1 MAASETSAIPA
12 ATTTLVAPPEFIPL
26 PKSRVQKDQGVREI
40 FNRGLF
46 SRKIVLSI
54 LEIGENIRQVLEE
67 KMKHQL
73 EGKCVAEGYI
83 KPDSV
88 MVLSYSSGK
97 CAGDS
102 IIFEVAMEAMIC
114 FPVEGMLIECNPVA
128 VTKAGIKAE
137 LTRFDPSPLVIFVA
151 RDHNY
156 NNDYFN
162 TIEEAGP
169 PIKVRVIGQRFEL
182 QDTFISV
189 IAEIIEPQA

>member
-1 MAASETSAIPA
+1 
-12 ATTTLVAPPEFIPL
+12 
-26 PKSRVQKDQGVREI
+26 
-40 FNRGLF
+40 
-46 SRKIVLSI
+46 
-54 LEIGENIRQVLEE
+54 
-67 KMKHQL
+67 
-73 EGKCVAEGYI
+73 
-83 KPDSV
+83 
-88 MVLSYSSGK
+88 
-97 CAGDS
+97 
-102 IIFEVAMEAMIC
+102 
-114 FPVEGMLIECNPVA
+114 MLIECNPVA